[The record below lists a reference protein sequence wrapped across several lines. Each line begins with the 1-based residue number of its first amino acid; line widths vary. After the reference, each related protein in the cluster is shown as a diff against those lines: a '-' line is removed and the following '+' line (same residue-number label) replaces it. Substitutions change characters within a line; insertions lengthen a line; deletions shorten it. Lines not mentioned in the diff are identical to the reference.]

1 MPLDAYRRLLGEI
14 DAWFR
19 SVQARHG
26 ARMKCGSGCSDC
38 CHGAFDI
45 GPHDVAL
52 VQAAFR
58 ALPAEE
64 RAAVLAAAKRQVAA
78 IGLEPPYELAGVAEE
93 EVDRLA
99 ERAGP
104 APCAFLDA
112 AGRCRIYADR
122 PSTCRFMGLPLVDPE
137 DGVVHAEW
145 CEKNF
150 RGEDALALP
159 GVGFGYG
166 SWEEDVSAIPHYAT
180 PRYTFL
186 ACAILAA
193 AEKDAG
199 SGSGPA

>member
-1 MPLDAYRRLLGEI
+1 MPLDAYRRLLAEV

-26 ARMKCGSGCSDC
+26 ARMQCGSGCADC

-45 GPHDVAL
+45 GPHDVEL

-58 ALPAEE
+58 ALPADE
-64 RAAVLAAAKRQVAA
+64 RGAVLAAARAQAEA
-78 IGLEPPYELAGVAEE
+78 IGLPPPFELEDLPEE
-93 EVDRLA
+93 EIDRLA
-99 ERAGP
+99 GRAGP
-104 APCAFLDA
+104 APCAFLDP
-112 AGRCRIYADR
+112 AGCCRIYADR

-137 DGVVHAEW
+137 DGAVHPEW

-159 GVGFGYG
+159 GVLFGYS
-166 SWEEDVSAIPHYAT
+166 SWEEDVSAVPHFAS
-180 PRYTFL
+180 PRYTFI

-199 SGSGPA
+199 PGSGPA